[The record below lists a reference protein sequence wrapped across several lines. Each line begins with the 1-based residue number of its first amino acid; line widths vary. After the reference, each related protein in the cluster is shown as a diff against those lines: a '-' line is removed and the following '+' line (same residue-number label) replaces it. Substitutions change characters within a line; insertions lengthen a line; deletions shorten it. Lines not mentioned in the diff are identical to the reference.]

1 MQLRTSI
8 KLIQLA
14 YFACLLWAVAIAV
27 YLLAIHER
35 DERMWALLGLPAL
48 LALYALTRQIKRQLI
63 KVTIMDNRLCYEAGV
78 LSKTTRTM
86 ELAKVQDVRVDQ
98 TLGQRLLN
106 VGDLSIE
113 TAGEASR
120 IVMRSI
126 DRPREAAHH
135 ILDLSRRDL
144 PRQELPGSRQ
154 PNA

>member
-1 MQLRTSI
+1 MQLRASI

-14 YFACLLWAVAIAV
+14 YFACLLLAVAIAV

-35 DERMWALLGLPAL
+35 DERMWALLALPAL
-48 LALYALTRQIKRQLI
+48 LALFALTRQIKRQLI
-63 KVTIMDNRLCYEAGV
+63 KVTIVDNRLRYESGV

-126 DRPREAAHH
+126 DRPQEAAHH
-135 ILDLSRRDL
+135 ILDLSRGDL
-144 PRQELPGSRQ
+144 SRGGQ